1 MPINTENFRK
11 IYYIISE
18 IQRQKEREKEINKRK
33 KKQTDIIERKMK
45 PLHPLRGPPLET

>member
-33 KKQTDIIERKMK
+33 KKTDRHNRKED
-45 PLHPLRGPPLET
+45 ETITPT

>member
-33 KKQTDIIERKMK
+33 KTDRHNRKED
-45 PLHPLRGPPLET
+45 ETITPT